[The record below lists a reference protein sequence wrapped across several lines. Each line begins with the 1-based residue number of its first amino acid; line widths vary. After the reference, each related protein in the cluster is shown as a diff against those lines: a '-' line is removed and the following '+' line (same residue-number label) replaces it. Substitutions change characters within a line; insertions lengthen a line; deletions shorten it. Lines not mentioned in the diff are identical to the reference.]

1 MFTNSTSLVHMFEV
15 VKPICVVLT
24 LNDNVT
30 LFKHGSMK
38 NQHHF
43 FPPCDPCKF
52 LSN

>member
-43 FPPCDPCKF
+43 SPPCDPCKF